1 MQGREVINPMNSI
14 DVGVVVDTEIGT
26 TTLEEED
33 EEELTP
39 PLKVNLVEL
48 SNAAPKKTDGQVLQS
63 IPSDDDV
70 FSPFQ
75 QQSLW

>member
-1 MQGREVINPMNSI
+1 MQAREVINPMNSI

-26 TTLEEED
+26 TSLEEDD

-39 PLKVNLVEL
+39 PLRVNLVEL
-48 SNAAPKKTDGQVLQS
+48 SNVATKKTAGQVLQS
-63 IPSDDDV
+63 LPSEDDV